1 MQSPVRSG
9 MRVRHLCLAW
19 CLSMQFRSVVLL
31 LYERRRLTQLMS
43 GYVGANCSLACE
55 CNGHSNCAG
64 VNRLSDCLECQ
75 NHTQGSQCEKCK
87 PFYVGNPVNSGK
99 CIPCKTY
106 CNNHSDV
113 CLNRELYDRLKN
125 FTGLLGAINSQEDI
139 KMTGQL
145 IEEGP
150 LSDAV
155 CVNCKHNTNGQ
166 TCDSCIDGYF
176 QNNPEKISEGCRRC
190 HCNGHSDTCNKVT
203 GEDCA
208 CDNSTETDRQCSS
221 NNSKNS
227 LSPCWQ
233 LQCSKCKEYFLGV
246 PTNGHQCYRHMF
258 LDKDYCFDP
267 KTQEDCIRRPNGLPS
282 GRTVFFAVQPRYMN
296 VDIRIFVDVT
306 KGALDLFLAAKEDT
320 FVVDVNKTNGIHWI
334 WLDKKYTTD
343 ILFDT
348 NHNDLDGLSL
358 KKTIISNDSKT
369 GSSKSQSPGPGLRL
383 RHSSATDLIHY
394 LTITDPNEFL
404 VIRNLRNRLVITIP
418 QEVHDLRSTRFYI
431 ILKGIQT
438 LSPSEANSSA
448 NSYGNVFFRQDQS
461 RIDLF
466 VFFSVFFSCFFLFLC
481 VCVMVW
487 KIKQAFDMR
496 RARRLHVAEMKH
508 MASRPFATILIHTD
522 GSTEADDLEYSL
534 SSPSHLK
541 EGVVKKSKPFRF
553 KGSLSS

>member
-1 MQSPVRSG
+1 M
-9 MRVRHLCLAW
+9 
-19 CLSMQFRSVVLL
+19 
-31 LYERRRLTQLMS
+31 
-43 GYVGANCSLACE
+43 
-55 CNGHSNCAG
+55 
-64 VNRLSDCLECQ
+64 SDCLECQ
-75 NHTQGSQCEKCK
+75 NHTQGPQCQKCK
-87 PFYVGNPVNSGK
+87 PFFVGDPLNSGK

-106 CNNHSDV
+106 CNNHSEV
-113 CLNRELYDRLKN
+113 CLDYELYDKIKN
-125 FTGLLGAINSQEDI
+125 FSGLLGAIHTQEDI
-139 KMTGQL
+139 EKLTGHV

-150 LSDAV
+150 LKGAV
-155 CVNCKHNTNGQ
+155 CLNCKHNTNGS
-166 TCDSCIDGYF
+166 TCDSCLDGFF
-176 QNNPEKISEGCRRC
+176 QNSADKISDGCRRC

-221 NNSKNS
+221 NASKNS

-267 KTQEDCIRRPNGLPS
+267 KTQEECIRRPTGLPL

-306 KGALDLFLAAKEDT
+306 KGALDLFLSAKEDT
-320 FVVDVNKTNGIHWI
+320 FVVDVNKTNGVHWI
-334 WLDKKYTTD
+334 WLDKKYSTD
-343 ILFDT
+343 ITFDST
-348 NHNDLDGLSL
+348 HNDLDSLSL
-358 KKTIISNDSKT
+358 KRSVLSNDSLKT
-369 GSSKSQSPGPGLRL
+369 GSIKTQTTGPALKL
-383 RHSSATDLIHY
+383 RHDSAEDLIHY

-431 ILKGIQT
+431 ILKGIQNQSL
-438 LSPSEANSSA
+438 LSTNLSA
-448 NSYGNVFFRQDQS
+448 YGNNTYGNVFFRQDQS

-508 MASRPFATILIHTD
+508 MASRPFATILIHMD
-522 GSTEADDLEYSL
+522 GSQEADDLEFSL
-534 SSPSHLK
+534 SSPTHLLK
-541 EGVVKKSKPFRF
+541 EGIVKKSKGFRF
-553 KGSLSS
+553 KGSLSSESSNV